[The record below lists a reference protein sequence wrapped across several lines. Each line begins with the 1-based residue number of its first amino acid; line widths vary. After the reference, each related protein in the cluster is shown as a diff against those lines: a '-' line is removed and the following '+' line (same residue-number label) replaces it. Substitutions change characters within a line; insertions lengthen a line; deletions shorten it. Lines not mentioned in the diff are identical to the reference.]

1 MKDALD
7 GMKDT
12 YFDEFRRS
20 EMIYNMRD
28 ITDHLTTVHLLICSD
43 VDAMVCGGRDE
54 DL

>member
-7 GMKDT
+7 AMKDT

-20 EMIYNMRD
+20 EMNYNMRD
-28 ITDHLTTVHLLICSD
+28 ITDHLTTVHLSICSD
-43 VDAMVCGGRDE
+43 VDGVVCRGRDE